1 VDGGVAMNTLK
12 RFIPLAGLAIVI
24 AYLSYHA
31 LHGEQGYLNH
41 VRIKAQLASAEVEL
55 AEVRAMRQ
63 HKEDQVARL
72 KAEGPDAAVDVDYL
86 EERARAV
93 LRFAHP
99 DEIVVQIDRGRQP

>member
-1 VDGGVAMNTLK
+1 MNALK
-12 RFIPLAGLAIVI
+12 RFIPLAGLAVVI

-41 VRIKAQLASAEVEL
+41 VRIKAQIAAAEAEL
-55 AEVRAMRQ
+55 AEVRAARVHM
-63 HKEDQVARL
+63 EDRVARL
-72 KAEGPDAAVDVDYL
+72 NADGPDASVDVDYL